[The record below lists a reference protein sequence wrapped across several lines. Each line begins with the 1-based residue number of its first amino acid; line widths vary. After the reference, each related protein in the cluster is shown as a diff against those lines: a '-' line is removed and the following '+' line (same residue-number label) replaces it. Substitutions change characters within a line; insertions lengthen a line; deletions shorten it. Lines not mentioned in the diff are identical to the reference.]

1 MPEQSDHGVAIVVLA
16 AGGSTRMGQPKQLL
30 EHRGMSLIRH
40 AATVALAS
48 SCRPVCVV
56 LGDQAERLEQE
67 ISDLPVVVVRNDAW
81 DTGMASSIRAGVQ
94 AVLEANPRADAV
106 VVMLCDQPLVT
117 AALLDALVEEWRT
130 TGRSLVASDYGAEQG
145 VPALFAHAWFGD
157 LVRLTGDV
165 GARTILRAHA
175 GEVGLVPFPDAAID
189 VDSPA
194 DYERLRTSP
203 RN

>member
-1 MPEQSDHGVAIVVLA
+1 MSEQSDHGVAIVVLA

-30 EHRGMSLIRH
+30 TFGGTTLLRR
-40 AATVALAS
+40 AAMTALES

-56 LGDQAERLEQE
+56 VGDQAADLEHE
-67 ISDLPVVVVRNDAW
+67 VADLPVVVARNPAW
-81 DTGMASSIRAGVQ
+81 ETGMASSIRAGVE

-106 VVMLCDQPLVT
+106 VLMLCDQPLVT
-117 AALLDALVEEWRT
+117 PELIDALAHEWRT
-130 TGRSLVASDYGAEQG
+130 TGRSLVASDYGGEHG
-145 VPALFAHAWFGD
+145 VPALFARAWFGD

-165 GARTILRAHA
+165 GARTILRAHST
-175 GEVGLVPFPDAAID
+175 EVGLVPFPEAAID

-194 DYERLRTSP
+194 DYQRLRTSP

>member
-1 MPEQSDHGVAIVVLA
+1 MSEQSDHGVAVVVLA

-30 EHRGMSLIRH
+30 TFGGTTLLRR
-40 AATVALAS
+40 AAMTALES

-56 LGDQAERLEQE
+56 VGDQAEDLEHE
-67 ISDLPVVVVRNDAW
+67 VADLPVVVARNPAW
-81 DTGMASSIRAGVQ
+81 DTGMASSIRAGVE

-106 VVMLCDQPLVT
+106 VLMLCDQPLVT
-117 AALLDALVEEWRT
+117 PELIDALAHEWRT
-130 TGRSLVASDYGAEQG
+130 TGRSLVASDYGGEHG
-145 VPALFAHAWFGD
+145 VPALFARAWFGD

-165 GARTILRAHA
+165 GARTILRAHPTD
-175 GEVGLVPFPDAAID
+175 VGLVPFPEAVFD

-194 DYERLRTSP
+194 DHQRLRTSP